1 MARTK
6 TQKQLTIAKTKSEN
20 IVEWFVNDAHWK
32 VLSENLELGKTAIFK
47 YKKNIQEI
55 EKEDGAF
62 AALSEI
68 FTLKQLNTVIEVFND
83 YIEHPEKYEK
93 PRKKSE
99 INLEEQEDTVKKHMK
114 DMNMDYLSYNKQ
126 CDNAKNDKS
135 EEIAEKSSEKSVK
148 SPSES
153 QKEETKDEVIAR
165 QSREA
170 EQARKEINELP
181 KDSHE
186 RAKKEAEFERG
197 KASRIKEFWDAEKR
211 GSNVGENEDKS
222 EKKSNIN
229 KLLGFDK

>member
-68 FTLKQLNTVIEVFND
+68 FTLKQLNTVISVFND

-99 INLEEQEDTVKKHMK
+99 INLKEQEDTVKKHMK

-126 CDNAKNDKS
+126 SENEKNDKS
-135 EEIAEKSSEKSVK
+135 EETAEKSSEKSVER
-148 SPSES
+148 PSES
-153 QKEETKDEVIAR
+153 PKEETKEELLAR

-181 KDSHE
+181 KDSPE
-186 RAKKEAEFERG
+186 RAKKEAEFERS
-197 KASRIKEFWDAEKR
+197 KAKRINEFWEAQKKEGK
-211 GSNVGENEDKS
+211 VGESKP
-222 EKKSNIN
+222 KKKNNIN

>member
-1 MARTK
+1 
-6 TQKQLTIAKTKSEN
+6 
-20 IVEWFVNDAHWK
+20 
-32 VLSENLELGKTAIFK
+32 
-47 YKKNIQEI
+47 
-55 EKEDGAF
+55 
-62 AALSEI
+62 
-68 FTLKQLNTVIEVFND
+68 TVITVFND

-126 CDNAKNDKS
+126 SENEKNDKS
-135 EEIAEKSSEKSVK
+135 EEIAEKSSKKSAK

-181 KDSHE
+181 KNSPE
-186 RAKKEAEFERG
+186 RAKKEAEYERG

-211 GSNVGENEDKS
+211 ESNVGEDEDKP
-222 EKKSNIN
+222 EKKNNIN

>member
-47 YKKNIQEI
+47 YKKNLKEI
-55 EKEDGAF
+55 SDVESAF
-62 AALSEI
+62 DALAEV
-68 FTLKQLNTVIEVFND
+68 FTLKQLNTVISAFND
-83 YIEHPEKYEK
+83 HLEHPEKYEK

-99 INLEEQEDTVKKHMK
+99 INLEEQADTVKKHMK

-126 CDNAKNDKS
+126 TDNAKNEQADKT
-135 EEIAEKSSEKSVK
+135 AEKAPEKSVE

-153 QKEETKDEVIAR
+153 PKEETKEELLAR
-165 QSREA
+165 QSKEA
-170 EQARKEINELP
+170 KEARKEIDELP
-181 KDSHE
+181 KGSPE
-186 RAKKEAEFERG
+186 RAQKEAEFERS
-197 KASRIKEFWDAEKR
+197 KAKRINEFWEAQKKEGK
-211 GSNVGENEDKS
+211 VGESKS
-222 EKKSNIN
+222 KKKNNIN